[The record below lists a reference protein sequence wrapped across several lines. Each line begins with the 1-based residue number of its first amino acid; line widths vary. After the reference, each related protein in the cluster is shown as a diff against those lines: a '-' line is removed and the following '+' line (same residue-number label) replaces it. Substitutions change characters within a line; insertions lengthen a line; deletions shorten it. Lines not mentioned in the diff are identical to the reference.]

1 MCHLCVGRRRVR
13 LPAPRTSSFIIQPRR
28 MLTTSWGVF
37 AAFFGSVR
45 ANCARRMEP
54 DRRIERPRI
63 PWLFRFFL
71 SACFRA
77 SRSHGSGPLVAA
89 IVHPPEGSDLSGSK
103 SGRDVNRDLLL
114 AELLCS
120 QEAHAPAQR
129 RARSRSRL
137 AAASQLFYA
146 ASDLVERGPRD
157 LPRIRRVRN
166 QSIGRPESYFHHCTT
181 TGIVRFSR
189 GRPSS
194 PAGQPRQRLP
204 SRFASRIRLPS
215 DKPNSQQT
223 ASTPTADCPDAPPG
237 AVSRRRL
244 TSLLVAGST
253 AFFAIGLPCFWT
265 VS

>member
-1 MCHLCVGRRRVR
+1 
-13 LPAPRTSSFIIQPRR
+13 
-28 MLTTSWGVF
+28 
-37 AAFFGSVR
+37 
-45 ANCARRMEP
+45 
-54 DRRIERPRI
+54 
-63 PWLFRFFL
+63 
-71 SACFRA
+71 
-77 SRSHGSGPLVAA
+77 VAA

-146 ASDLVERGPRD
+146 AGDLVDRPAGSS
-157 LPRIRRVRN
+157 RIRRVRN

-181 TGIVRFSR
+181 TGIVGFSR

-194 PAGQPRQRLP
+194 PAGQPSQRLP
-204 SRFASRIRLPS
+204 SRFASRIRLTS

-237 AVSRRRL
+237 AVSRRRRP
-244 TSLLVAGST
+244 A
-253 AFFAIGLPCFWT
+253 C
-265 VS
+265 